1 MWITGWSPSTMTA
14 QIFMGKKKKSYG
26 HFFKT
31 NPFSQNK
38 NVTEKDSNDLSG
50 ESGSPV
56 IEAAPLKGTMQ

>member
-14 QIFMGKKKKSYG
+14 QLFMGGGESYG

-38 NVTEKDSNDLSG
+38 NITEKDSNDLSG